1 MQRKLTRR
9 HGGTERIIL
18 ENTFSYR
25 SQVARILQ
33 QLTFVEM
40 EETFAVPLCRRVRPL
55 SRDVTHLSVL
65 ATSANIPNAF
75 ATINM
80 SCVEKARLDFCYLR
94 FALWGAGVNGI
105 FADRLKAHF
114 TRIISRLQVECVLG
128 FSSQDSMLPEKI
140 LFKQSRNRKAISSLL
155 CMIICKC
162 SKYDH

>member
-1 MQRKLTRR
+1 MICAGHDGSTQVLRIIKMQRKLTRR

-65 ATSANIPNAF
+65 ATSANIPNTF
-75 ATINM
+75 ATINRTTLALAAEVFL
-80 SCVEKARLDFCYLR
+80 S
-94 FALWGAGVNGI
+94 FAPPRRNLLTVHS
-105 FADRLKAHF
+105 FLSRDDR
-114 TRIISRLQVECVLG
+114 E
-128 FSSQDSMLPEKI
+128 
-140 LFKQSRNRKAISSLL
+140 
-155 CMIICKC
+155 
-162 SKYDH
+162 